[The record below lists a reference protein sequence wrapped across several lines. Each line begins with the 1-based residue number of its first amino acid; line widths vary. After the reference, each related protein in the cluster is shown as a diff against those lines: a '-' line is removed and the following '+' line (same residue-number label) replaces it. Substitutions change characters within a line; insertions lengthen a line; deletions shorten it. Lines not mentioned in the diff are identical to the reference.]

1 MVMHNG
7 AMLTPPTSKI
17 RVTVPVSLEVLERFK
32 RLSQVA
38 GQSVGRA
45 MGEWLESTQEG
56 LDPMIAILEEY
67 KTRPAAAVR
76 SLQDYASSLDTVTA
90 DLFQRVRN
98 MDAGAVSDRASGVL
112 HGPTPNPSEVRKR
125 GLTPPSSNTGGKG
138 RKTAKKG
145 IGGPK

>member
-1 MVMHNG
+1 
-7 AMLTPPTSKI
+7 MLTPPTPKI
-17 RVTVPVSLEVLERFK
+17 RVTVPVSPEVLERFK

-45 MGEWLESTQEG
+45 MGEWLEGTQEG
-56 LDPMIAILEEY
+56 LDPMIAILEQY

-76 SLQDYASSLDTVTA
+76 TLHDYANALDTVTA
-90 DLFQRVRN
+90 DLFERVRHL
-98 MDAGAVSDRASGVL
+98 DDGAGEGATLGAAAPRL
-112 HGPTPNPSEVRKR
+112 PEPPKR